1 VYGADAGSACNCET
15 IPAREVGVKASGASS
30 PSRVTEEVSTEMDAS
45 DSTDVA
51 VRNLAD
57 LVRRAAA
64 ASPGKTA
71 LRFRDDVLSWADLD
85 RRVDA
90 VAAGLRADGLE
101 VGDRVAL
108 LLGNTP
114 DYVAAYFGIL
124 RAGCVAVPINTSYT
138 AGELTYLL
146 NDSGTRMALCGRA
159 AAPVVTAL
167 TADVPSLA
175 TVLVTDTAAV
185 SGSATFDEL
194 LRPGEPVEAVTG
206 GEDLAVLMYTSGTS
220 GRPKGAMLS
229 HRALIGN
236 LEQTA
241 RIVPKA
247 IDEDDVVLLVLPLFH
262 IYGLNGGLGEVAY
275 HGATGVLIE
284 RFDPVETL
292 AEIRRHSVTTVMGA
306 PPMFVAWSM
315 LPDVGPAFQTVRLAI
330 SGAAPLP
337 PAVHR
342 TMLESTGHYVFEG
355 YGLTETSP
363 VLTTTL
369 TSEVPKPGSIGRPI
383 PGVELRLLD
392 DDRSEVEED
401 DPGEIVVRGVN
412 LFSGYWPDR
421 REGPDAEGWLGT
433 GDVAFADEDG
443 DLFLVDRMRELIL
456 VSGFNVYPREVEDVL
471 IKHPDIAEAAVI
483 GMPHPYTGESV
494 KALVRLREGAR
505 LSAEDVIEYA
515 AVSLARFKCP
525 TTVRFLSSFPHT
537 ATGRVAKGQLREAEA
552 AGVS

>member
-1 VYGADAGSACNCET
+1 
-15 IPAREVGVKASGASS
+15 
-30 PSRVTEEVSTEMDAS
+30 MDAPG
-45 DSTDVA
+45 TA
-51 VRNLAD
+51 EAGVRNLAD

-64 ASPGKTA
+64 ATPQKA
-71 LRFRDDVLSWADLD
+71 AFRFREEVLTWAEIN

-90 VAAGLRADGLE
+90 VATGLRAWGLT

-114 DYVAAYFGIL
+114 DYVVAYFGVL

-146 NDSGTRMALCGRA
+146 NDSGTRMALCGRV

-167 TADVPSLA
+167 KADVPSLA
-175 TVLVTDTAAV
+175 TVVVTDTAAV
-185 SGSATFDEL
+185 AGTATFDEL
-194 LRPGEPVEAVTG
+194 LQPGGPVEAVMG

-241 RIVPKA
+241 RIEPKA
-247 IDEDDVVLLVLPLFH
+247 IDDSDVVLLVLPLFH

-284 RFDPVETL
+284 RFEPVETL
-292 AEIRRHSVTTVMGA
+292 AEIRRHAVTTVLGA

-315 LPDVGPAFQTVRLAI
+315 LPDVGEAFQTVRLAI

-342 TMLESTGHYVFEG
+342 TMLESTGHHVFEG
-355 YGLTETSP
+355 YGLTETAP

-392 DDRSEVEED
+392 DSRSEVDED
-401 DPGEIVVRGVN
+401 DPGEVVVRGVN

-433 GDVAFADEDG
+433 GDVAYADEDG

-471 IKHPDIAEAAVI
+471 IKHPDIAEVAVI

-494 KALVRLREGAR
+494 KALVRLAEGAR
-505 LSAEDVIEYA
+505 LSAEDVIEFA
-515 AVSLARFKCP
+515 ALSLARFKCP

-537 ATGRVAKGQLREAEA
+537 ATGRVAKGKLREAES
-552 AGVS
+552 AGVG

>member
-1 VYGADAGSACNCET
+1 MD
-15 IPAREVGVKASGASS
+15 IPSTTPVGV
-30 PSRVTEEVSTEMDAS
+30 
-45 DSTDVA
+45 
-51 VRNLAD
+51 RNMAD

-64 ASPGKTA
+64 VSPDKA
-71 LRFRDDVLSWADLD
+71 AFRFRDEVVTWAEVDA
-85 RRVDA
+85 RVDA
-90 VAAGLRADGLE
+90 VATGLRARGLT

-108 LLGNTP
+108 LLANTP

-138 AGELTYLL
+138 ADELTYLL

-159 AAPVVTAL
+159 AAPVVSGL
-167 TADVPSLA
+167 LPDVPSLG
-175 TVLVTDTAAV
+175 TVLVTDTAPL
-185 SGSATFDEL
+185 SGTATFDEL
-194 LRPGEPVEAVTG
+194 LRPGERVEPLTG
-206 GEDLAVLMYTSGTS
+206 GENLAVVMYTSGTS

-241 RIVPKA
+241 RIEPKA
-247 IDEDDVVLLVLPLFH
+247 IDADDIVLLVLPLFH

-275 HGATGVLIE
+275 HGATGVLVE

-292 AEIRRHSVTTVMGA
+292 AEIRRHGVTAVMGA

-315 LPDVGPAFQTVRLAI
+315 LPDVGEAFQTVRLAI
-330 SGAAPLP
+330 SGSAPLP

-342 TMLESTGHYVFEG
+342 TMLESTGHHVFEG
-355 YGLTETSP
+355 YGLTETAP

-369 TSEVPKPGSIGRPI
+369 TSEAPKPGSIGRPI

-392 DDRSEVEED
+392 DSRSEVDED
-401 DPGEIVVRGVN
+401 DPGEIVVRGAN
-412 LFSGYWPDR
+412 LFSGYWPDG
-421 REGPDAEGWLGT
+421 REGPDADGWLGT
-433 GDVAFADEDG
+433 GDVAYADEDG

-471 IKHPDIAEAAVI
+471 IKHPDIAEVAVI
-483 GMPHPYTGESV
+483 AMPHPYTGESV
-494 KALVRLREGAR
+494 KALVRLADGAR

-515 AVSLARFKCP
+515 ALSLARFKCP

-552 AGVS
+552 AGVGG

>member
-1 VYGADAGSACNCET
+1 MKHYPKGMTAHAPRRSNVGAA
-15 IPAREVGVKASGASS
+15 
-30 PSRVTEEVSTEMDAS
+30 EEVSTAMDAPGTA
-45 DSTDVA
+45 DGG

-57 LVRRAAA
+57 LVRRAASA
-64 ASPGKTA
+64 FPDKTA
-71 LRFRDDVLSWADLD
+71 LRFREEARSWAVVDAA
-85 RRVDA
+85 VDA
-90 VAAGLRADGLE
+90 VANGLRSRGLT

-114 DYVAAYFGIL
+114 DYVSAYFGIL

-146 NDSGTRMALCGRA
+146 NDSGTRMAVCGRGT
-159 AAPVVTAL
+159 APVVAGL
-167 TADVPSLA
+167 TDAVPSLA
-175 TVLVTDTAAV
+175 TVLVTDTAV
-185 SGSATFDEL
+185 SEHPPAAGTERFDDL
-194 LRPGEPVEAVTG
+194 MLPGAPVVAPTG
-206 GEDLAVLMYTSGTS
+206 GEGLAVLMYTSGTS
-220 GRPKGAMLS
+220 GRPRGAMLS

-247 IDEDDVVLLVLPLFH
+247 IDADDVVLLVLPLFH

-275 HGATGVLIE
+275 HGATGVLVE
-284 RFDPVETL
+284 RFDPVENL
-292 AEIRRHSVTTVMGA
+292 AEIRRHQVTTVLGA
-306 PPMFVAWSM
+306 PPMFLAWSM
-315 LPDVGPAFQTVRLAI
+315 LPNVGEAFQTVRLAI

-337 PAVHR
+337 PTVHR
-342 TMLESTGHYVFEG
+342 TMLELTGHHVFEG
-355 YGLTETSP
+355 YGLTETAP

-383 PGVELRLLD
+383 PGVELKLLD
-392 DDRSEVEED
+392 ESRAEVDED

-421 REGPDAEGWLGT
+421 SEGPDEEGWLGT
-433 GDVAFADEDG
+433 GDVAYADPDG

-471 IKHPDIAEAAVI
+471 IKHPDIAEVAVI

-494 KALVRLREGAR
+494 KALVRLTEGAR

-515 AVSLARFKCP
+515 ALSLARFKCP
-525 TTVRFLSSFPHT
+525 TTVRFLSAFPHT
-537 ATGRVAKGQLREAEA
+537 ATGRVAKGKLRAAEA

>member
-1 VYGADAGSACNCET
+1 
-15 IPAREVGVKASGASS
+15 
-30 PSRVTEEVSTEMDAS
+30 MDAPGTA
-45 DSTDVA
+45 DTGGA
-51 VRNLAD
+51 NLAD
-57 LVRRAAA
+57 LVRRAAGTAPEKA
-64 ASPGKTA
+64 AF
-71 LRFRDDVLSWADLD
+71 LFRDGALSWADVD
-85 RRVDA
+85 ARVDA
-90 VAAGLRADGLE
+90 VAAGLRANGLQA
-101 VGDRVAL
+101 GDRVAL

-124 RAGCVAVPINTSYT
+124 RAGCVVVPINTAYT

-146 NDSGTRMALCGRA
+146 NDSGARMALCGRA
-159 AAPVVTAL
+159 SAPVLTAL
-167 TADVPSLA
+167 TAEVPSLA
-175 TVLVTDTAAV
+175 TVLVTDTGAV
-185 SGSATFDEL
+185 DGTRSFDEL
-194 LRPGEPVEAVTG
+194 LRPGEPVEAATG

-229 HRALIGN
+229 HRALLGN
-236 LEQTA
+236 LAQTA
-241 RIVPKA
+241 QIAPKV
-247 IDEDDVVLLVLPLFH
+247 IDAEDVVLLVLPLFH

-275 HGATGVLIE
+275 HGATGLLVE

-292 AEIRRHSVTTVMGA
+292 SEIRRHGVTTVLGA

-315 LPDVGPAFQTVRLAI
+315 LPDVGEAFQTVRLAI

-342 TMLESTGHYVFEG
+342 TMLEATGHHVFEG
-355 YGLTETSP
+355 YGLTETAP

-392 DDRSEVEED
+392 DARAEVDED

-421 REGPDAEGWLGT
+421 REGPDSEGWLGT
-433 GDVAFADEDG
+433 GDVAYADVDG

-494 KALVRLREGAR
+494 KALVRLADGAR

-515 AVSLARFKCP
+515 ALSLARFKCP
-525 TTVRFLSSFPHT
+525 TTVRFVSGFPHT

-552 AGVS
+552 AGIS

>member
-1 VYGADAGSACNCET
+1 
-15 IPAREVGVKASGASS
+15 
-30 PSRVTEEVSTEMDAS
+30 MDAPG
-45 DSTDVA
+45 TA
-51 VRNLAD
+51 HPGAQNLAD
-57 LVRRAAA
+57 LVRRAAETFPEKA
-64 ASPGKTA
+64 A
-71 LRFRDDVLSWADLD
+71 LRFRADVLSWAELD

-90 VAAGLRADGLE
+90 VASGLQARGLA
-101 VGDRVAL
+101 VGDRIAL

-124 RAGCVAVPINTSYT
+124 RAGCAAVPINTSYT
-138 AGELTYLL
+138 AGELSYLL
-146 NDSGTRMALCGRA
+146 SDSGARMALCGRA

-167 TADVPSLA
+167 AEDVPSLA
-175 TVLVTDTAAV
+175 TVLVTATSAV
-185 SGSATFDEL
+185 AGAGTFDEL
-194 LRPGEPVEAVTG
+194 LQTGNRVDPVTG

-241 RIVPKA
+241 RIQPKT
-247 IDEDDVVLLVLPLFH
+247 IDAEDIVLLVLPLFH

-275 HGATGVLIE
+275 HGATGVLVE

-292 AEIRRHSVTTVMGA
+292 AEIRRNSVTTVLGA

-315 LPDVGPAFQTVRLAI
+315 LPDVGEAFQTVRLAI

-342 TMLESTGHYVFEG
+342 TMLEATGHHFFEG
-355 YGLTETSP
+355 YGLTETAP

-392 DDRSEVEED
+392 ESRTEVDED

-421 REGPDAEGWLGT
+421 REGPDDDGWLGT
-433 GDVAFADEDG
+433 GDVAYADEDG

-471 IKHPDIAEAAVI
+471 IKHPDIAEVAVI

-494 KALVRLREGAR
+494 KALVRLVDGAR

-515 AVSLARFKCP
+515 ALSLARFKCP
-525 TTVRFLSSFPHT
+525 TTVRFLSAFPHT
-537 ATGRVAKGQLREAEA
+537 ATGRVAKGKLRDAEA
-552 AGVS
+552 AGVT

>member
-1 VYGADAGSACNCET
+1 MESPGTVDAG
-15 IPAREVGVKASGASS
+15 
-30 PSRVTEEVSTEMDAS
+30 
-45 DSTDVA
+45 

-64 ASPGKTA
+64 AFPDKTA
-71 LRFRDDVLSWADLD
+71 LRFREEVRSWAEVDAA
-85 RRVDA
+85 VDA
-90 VAAGLRADGLE
+90 VANGLRSRGLT

-114 DYVAAYFGIL
+114 DYVSAYFGIL

-138 AGELTYLL
+138 AGELSYLL
-146 NDSGTRMALCGRA
+146 NDSGTRMALCGRGT
-159 AAPVVTAL
+159 APVVAGL
-167 TADVPSLA
+167 VESVPSLG
-175 TVLVTDTAAV
+175 TVLVTDTAA
-185 SGSATFDEL
+185 SAGTERFEDL
-194 LRPGEPVEAVTG
+194 LQPGEPVPAATG
-206 GEDLAVLMYTSGTS
+206 GEGLAVLMYTSGTS
-220 GRPKGAMLS
+220 GRPRGAMLS

-247 IDEDDVVLLVLPLFH
+247 IDADDVVLLVLPLFH

-284 RFDPVETL
+284 RFDPVENL
-292 AEIRRHSVTTVMGA
+292 AEIRRHSVTTVLGA
-306 PPMFVAWSM
+306 PPMFLAWSM
-315 LPDVGPAFQTVRLAI
+315 LPDVGEAFQTVRLAI

-342 TMLESTGHYVFEG
+342 TMLELTGHHVFEG

-392 DDRSEVEED
+392 EGHAEVDED

-421 REGPDAEGWLGT
+421 SEGPDEEGWLGT
-433 GDVAFADEDG
+433 GDVAYADPDG

-471 IKHPDIAEAAVI
+471 IKHPDIAEVAVI

-494 KALVRLREGAR
+494 KALVRLADGAR
-505 LSAEDVIEYA
+505 LSAEDVIEFA
-515 AVSLARFKCP
+515 ALSLARFKCP

-537 ATGRVAKGQLREAEA
+537 ATGRVAKGQLRAAEA
-552 AGVS
+552 AGVT